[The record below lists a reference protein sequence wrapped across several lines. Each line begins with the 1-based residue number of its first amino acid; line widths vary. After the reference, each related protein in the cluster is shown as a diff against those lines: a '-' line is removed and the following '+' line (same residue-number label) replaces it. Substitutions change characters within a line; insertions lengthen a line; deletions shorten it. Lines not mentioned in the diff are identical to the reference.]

1 MRQEE
6 DMDPRINEGAFTSG
20 QACRLSGVVY
30 RTLDYWASSGFLPP
44 SAQDA
49 EGKGTWRGYSFRDI
63 VQLRVAKRLRD
74 AGISLQ
80 GLRRVKQ
87 RLQEER
93 QLEAPFA
100 ETYLVTNGRDVYEV
114 RRGKDAVW
122 SLLQEPGQRSFP
134 WVILDL
140 SQTVADVREA
150 VEAERRQAG

>member
-1 MRQEE
+1 
-6 DMDPRINEGAFTSG
+6 
-20 QACRLSGVVY
+20 L
-30 RTLDYWASSGFLPP
+30 
-44 SAQDA
+44 
-49 EGKGTWRGYSFRDI
+49 

-100 ETYLVTNGRDVYEV
+100 EMYLITNGQDVYEV

-122 SLLQEPGQRSFP
+122 SLLQAPGQRSFP

-140 SQTVADVREA
+140 SQTVAEVRQA
-150 VEAERRQAG
+150 VEAERRSVG

>member
-1 MRQEE
+1 M
-6 DMDPRINEGAFTSG
+6 PRAPEHPMPGAFTAG
-20 QACRLSGVVY
+20 QACRLSGVPY

-44 SAQDA
+44 NAQAA
-49 EGKGTWRGYSFRDI
+49 EGAGTWRGYTFRDI

-80 GLRRVKQ
+80 GLRKVKQ

-114 RRGKDAVW
+114 KRGKDAVW
-122 SLLQEPGQRSFP
+122 SLLGEPGQRSFP

-140 SQTVADVREA
+140 SQTVAEVRQA
-150 VEAERRQAG
+150 VEAERRNAG